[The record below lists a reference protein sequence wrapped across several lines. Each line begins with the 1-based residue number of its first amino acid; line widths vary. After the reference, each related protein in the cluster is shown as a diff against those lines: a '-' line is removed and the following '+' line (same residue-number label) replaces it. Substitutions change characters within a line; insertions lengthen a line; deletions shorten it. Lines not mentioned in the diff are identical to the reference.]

1 MELICTEGGGLP
13 QCESTRGKYYTLYL
27 KNGSIIKVT
36 ANSYYTSSSNTII
49 FTLLNVEELHKILNR
64 GNTPDFVF
72 EIHLAHLKFIAQ
84 DDYIKI
90 QEAPPV
96 IDILELQKLATPKA
110 TKKKGTT
117 RDTSR
122 NRKKTK

>member
-1 MELICTEGGGLP
+1 MELICTNGVVNP
-13 QCESTRGKYYTLYL
+13 SKYYTLYL
-27 KNGSIIKVT
+27 KNGSIIRVR
-36 ANSYYTSSSNTII
+36 ANSYYTSSSNTCI
-49 FTLLNVEELHKILNR
+49 FTLLQVDELHKILNR
-64 GNTPDFVF
+64 GNTSDFVF

-84 DDYIKI
+84 DEFIKI

-96 IDILELQKLATPKA
+96 IDILELQKLAALPKA